1 MIDQPTCWLIGILFI
16 NDKLLSIREW
26 FVSRAYNT
34 LHGMATRK
42 SPPPLRAVFGLNVR
56 IERIRSRK
64 TLETLADDLGTTA
77 SFLSRVERGLVAPSL
92 DFVERVTKA
101 LNVSAATLM
110 TEHRP
115 ELPAAPR

>member
-1 MIDQPTCWLIGILFI
+1 MIDQPVGWIVDILFI
-16 NDKLLSIREW
+16 NDKYLSIREW
-26 FVSRAYNT
+26 FVPCADNT
-34 LHGMATRK
+34 LRGMATRK

-56 IERIRSRK
+56 IERIRNRK
-64 TLETLADDLGTTA
+64 TLEALADELGTTA

-101 LNVSAATLM
+101 LNLSAATLM

-115 ELPAAPR
+115 ESP

>member
-1 MIDQPTCWLIGILFI
+1 MVDQPIGWSVRILLI

-26 FVSRAYNT
+26 FMPCADNT

-42 SPPPLRAVFGLNVR
+42 SPPPLRATFGLNVR
-56 IERIRSRK
+56 IERIRNRK
-64 TLETLADDLGTTA
+64 TLEVLADELGTTA

-115 ELPAAPR
+115 EPPAMPR